1 MSHAHVIICNANKNN
16 KTAGLRTR
24 VLVIVLAA
32 AARYTKKSCS
42 VLQVSPVACDPTA
55 IS

>member
-1 MSHAHVIICNANKNN
+1 MSHAHVMICNANKNN

-24 VLVIVLAA
+24 VLVIVLATV
-32 AARYTKKSCS
+32 ARYTKKSCN
-42 VLQVSPVACDPTA
+42 VLQVSPVAYVSTA